1 MSFIVKDLL
10 ENCGIVIPEA
20 LQNMKVTGITSDSR
34 KVSSGFLFVA
44 IKGFKTD
51 GHRYINNAL
60 ASGAT
65 AVLAESI
72 DPAMQ
77 SQLVLVNPTGN
88 NRHLLAVISARYF
101 GNPWEELKT
110 IGITGTN
117 GKTSTAHTLRW
128 ILEKTGTQTGIM
140 GTVGHIVGGRV
151 LPASVTT
158 PDSVDVAMH
167 MRNMVESGDSA
178 CVMEVSSHA
187 LALDR
192 VSSVKF
198 DISLFTNISQD
209 HLDFHSSMEEY
220 LKTKQKLFSLTKPNG
235 INIVGTYAPDWP
247 NVPGSVTFGETAE
260 DAYRITD
267 IEVQLTGS
275 SFVFNTPDGAFPVSI
290 KAPGRF
296 NVYNVAGA
304 LASAILL
311 GVSPCDAVEAV
322 SSFPGV
328 PGRMESVNCGQDFLI
343 AVDYAHT
350 PDALERVL
358 KQGSLLAENR
368 LIAVFGCGGDRD
380 NTKRPLMGRIA
391 AEIADIAF
399 VTSDNPRT
407 EDPYSIIN
415 EILSGIPS
423 GFNPVVEQD
432 RSQAIKQ
439 AIDIA
444 REGDV
449 LIIAGKGHEDY
460 QIIGTEKI
468 HFDDREQA
476 RNVLIARG
484 YKCTR

>member
-1 MSFIVKDLL
+1 MSFILKDLL
-10 ENCGIVIPEA
+10 EDYCITIPEA
-20 LQNMKVTGITSDSR
+20 LHNMIVTGITSDSR

-44 IKGFKTD
+44 INGFKTD
-51 GHRYINNAL
+51 GHRYISNAL
-60 ASGAT
+60 ASGAA
-65 AVLAESI
+65 AVLVESI
-72 DPAMQ
+72 DPEVQ
-77 SQLVLVNPTGN
+77 SQSVLVNHSGN
-88 NRHLLAVISARYF
+88 NRHLLAAISARYF
-101 GNPWEELKT
+101 GNPWEELRT

-140 GTVGHIVGGRV
+140 GTVGHIAGGRAI
-151 LPASVTT
+151 PASVTT
-158 PDSVDVAMH
+158 PDSVDVAML
-167 MRNMVESGDSA
+167 MRDMVESGDSA

-187 LALDR
+187 LTLDR

-198 DISLFTNISQD
+198 DLTLFTNISQD

-220 LKTKQKLFSLTKPNG
+220 LETKKRLFSLTKPNG
-235 INIVGTYAPDWP
+235 IKIVGTYAPDWP
-247 NVPGSVTFGETAE
+247 QIPGSITFGETAE
-260 DAYRITD
+260 DLYRITD
-267 IEVQLTGS
+267 IKVQLTGS
-275 SFVFNTPDGAFPVSI
+275 SFILDTPHGAFPVSI
-290 KAPGRF
+290 EAAGRF

-304 LASAILL
+304 LTAAILL
-311 GVSPCDAVEAV
+311 GVSPNDAVMAV

-328 PGRMESVNCGQDFLI
+328 PGRMESVSCGQDFLI

-380 NTKRPLMGRIA
+380 NTKRPIMGRIA

-407 EDPYSIIN
+407 EDPFSIIG
-415 EILSGIPS
+415 EILAGIPP
-423 GFNPVVEQD
+423 GFNPVVRED
-432 RSQAIKQ
+432 RSQAIKE

-444 REGDV
+444 GKGDV
-449 LIIAGKGHEDY
+449 VIIAGKGHEDY

-484 YKCTR
+484 YKCTH